1 MNILVLQ
8 DNEHLHDYSHTSN
21 VLLVAFSLTDLSSL
35 QYAKQII
42 ALASNKMVSIVL
54 VGTKEDLKSER
65 QVSSEAILSLSN
77 NLGCPYLETSAA
89 SGFNVHH
96 PYQLA
101 VNLELTELRKAQM
114 TLSLEVEKKHKKRKL
129 VSSLLRRWTS
139 ARQSKKN
146 IKNSS
151 ITRSVRF
158 ISSL

>member
-1 MNILVLQ
+1 M
-8 DNEHLHDYSHTSN
+8 TAF
-21 VLLVAFSLTDLSSL
+21 LLADLSSL

-54 VGTKEDLKSER
+54 VGTKADLKSER

-77 NLGCPYLETSAA
+77 NMGCPYLETHAA

-96 PYQLA
+96 LYQLA
-101 VNLELTELRKAQM
+101 VNLVLAELRRAQM
-114 TLSLEVEKKHKKRKL
+114 TRSLEVEKKQKKRKL
-129 VSSLLRRWTS
+129 VSSLLRRCTS
-139 ARQSKKN
+139 VRQSKKN

>member
-8 DNEHLHDYSHTSN
+8 DNDHLHDYSHTSN
-21 VLLVAFSLTDLSSL
+21 VLLVAFSLADLSSL

-42 ALASNKMVSIVL
+42 SLASNKMVSIVL
-54 VGTKEDLKSER
+54 VGTKADLKSER

-77 NLGCPYLETSAA
+77 NMGCPYLETSAA

-96 PYQLA
+96 LYQIA
-101 VNLELTELRKAQM
+101 VNLVLAELRRAQM
-114 TLSLEVEKKHKKRKL
+114 TRSLEVEKKQKKRKL

-139 ARQSKKN
+139 VGQSKKN